1 MKRTIIILLT
11 LCVLLCGCAQQ
22 RDEAPPV
29 TEESDAHTFAP
40 ELLPEKGDA
49 DEWTLADFPGC
60 FDSEWETAREE
71 VPIDEGISVTVL
83 RGEADGPTVYVVAG
97 IHGDEIAGWRAGNLL
112 KDAHLRA
119 GTLCIISPANAYGA
133 EHDQRKTA
141 EERDLNRNFPGNADG
156 CDAARIA
163 AVIFSDIAQRQPALL
178 LDLHE
183 AHEALDDGSADA
195 LGNSLICDASGETGE
210 LIWEMLLASENGTL
224 CASPLT
230 LYGSP
235 PHGSINRTVSEL
247 LGIPAI
253 TVETLRTEALAQRVR
268 NQLEIVQYVLQA
280 KNML

>member
-1 MKRTIIILLT
+1 MKRTTIILLT
-11 LCVLLCGCAQQ
+11 LCALLCGCAQK

-29 TEESDAHTFAP
+29 TEESDTHTFAP
-40 ELLPEKGDA
+40 ELLPAAEDA

-60 FDSEWETAREE
+60 FDSEWETARETLAL
-71 VPIDEGISVTVL
+71 DEGLSVTVL
-83 RGEADGPTVYVVAG
+83 CGEADGPAVYVVAG
-97 IHGDEIAGWRAGNLL
+97 VHGDEIAGWRAGNLL
-112 KDAHLRA
+112 KNACLRA
-119 GTLCIISPANAYGA
+119 GTLYIISPANVYGA
-133 EHDQRKTA
+133 ANDQRKTA
-141 EERDLNRNFPGNADG
+141 EERDLNRNFPGDADG

-163 AVIFSDIAQRQPALL
+163 AVIFSDIEQRQPALL

-183 AHEALDDGSADA
+183 AHEALDNGADA

-235 PHGSINRTVSEL
+235 PRGSVNRAVSDL

-268 NQLEIVQYVLQA
+268 NQLEIVQYVLKN

>member
-60 FDSEWETAREE
+60 FDSEWETAREALAL
-71 VPIDEGISVTVL
+71 DEGLSVTVL
-83 RGEADGPTVYVVAG
+83 CGEADGPTVYVVAG

-141 EERDLNRNFPGNADG
+141 EERDLNRNFPGDADG
-156 CDAARIA
+156 CDAERIA
-163 AVIFSDIAQRQPALL
+163 EVIFADIVRRQPELL

-183 AHEALDDGSADA
+183 AHEASGGGTDA
-195 LGNSLICDASGETGE
+195 LGNSLVCDAVGDTGE
-210 LIWEMLLASENGTL
+210 LIWELLLASERGTL
-224 CASPLT
+224 CASALT

-235 PHGSINRTVSEL
+235 PRGSINRTVTKL
-247 LGIPAI
+247 LEIPAI
-253 TVETLRTEALAQRVR
+253 TVETLRTEPLAQRVR
-268 NQLEIVQYVLQA
+268 NHLEIVQYVLQYE
-280 KNML
+280 NML

>member
-1 MKRTIIILLT
+1 MKRTTIILLT
-11 LCVLLCGCAQQ
+11 LCALLCGCTKEQ
-22 RDEAPPV
+22 REAPPV
-29 TEESDAHTFAP
+29 TDESDAHTFAP
-40 ELLPEKGDA
+40 ELLPEKEDA
-49 DEWTLADFPGC
+49 DEWTLADFSGC
-60 FDSEWETAREE
+60 FDGERKTAREE
-71 VPIDEGISVTVL
+71 RALDEGLSVTVL
-83 RGEADGPTVYVVAG
+83 CGEADGPAVYVVAG
-97 IHGDEIAGWRAGNLL
+97 VHGDEIAGWRAGNLL
-112 KDAHLRA
+112 KNACLRA
-119 GTLCIISPANAYGA
+119 GALYIISPANAYGA
-133 EHDQRKTA
+133 ANDQRKTA
-141 EERDLNRNFPGNADG
+141 EERDLNRNFPGDADG

-163 AVIFSDIAQRQPALL
+163 AEIFSDIAQRQPALL

-183 AHEALDDGSADA
+183 AHEASDNGADA

-210 LIWEMLLASENGTL
+210 LIWGMLLASENGTL

-247 LGIPAI
+247 LGIPVI

>member
-1 MKRTIIILLT
+1 MLY
-11 LCVLLCGCAQQ
+11 G
-22 RDEAPPV
+22 
-29 TEESDAHTFAP
+29 EE
-40 ELLPEKGDA
+40 
-49 DEWTLADFPGC
+49 
-60 FDSEWETAREE
+60 
-71 VPIDEGISVTVL
+71 
-83 RGEADGPTVYVVAG
+83 DGPAVYVVAG
-97 IHGDEIAGWRAGNLL
+97 VHGDEIAGWRAGNLL
-112 KDAHLRA
+112 KNACLRA
-119 GTLCIISPANAYGA
+119 GALYIISPANAYGA
-133 EHDQRKTA
+133 ANDQRKTA
-141 EERDLNRNFPGNADG
+141 EERDLNRNFPGDADG

-163 AVIFSDIAQRQPALL
+163 AEIFSDIAQRQPALL

-183 AHEALDDGSADA
+183 AHEASDNGADA

-210 LIWEMLLASENGTL
+210 LIWGMLLASENGTL

-247 LGIPAI
+247 LGIPVI

>member
-1 MKRTIIILLT
+1 MKRTTIILLT
-11 LCVLLCGCAQQ
+11 LCALLCGCAGE
-22 RDEAPPV
+22 RNAAPPV
-29 TEESDAHTFAP
+29 TEQTDANTFAP
-40 ELLPEKGDA
+40 ELLPAAENA
-49 DEWTLADFPGC
+49 NEWTLADFPGC
-60 FDSEWETAREE
+60 FDGEWETAREE
-71 VPIDEGISVTVL
+71 ITLGEDLSVTVL
-83 RGEADGPTVYVVAG
+83 CGEADGPAVYVVAG
-97 IHGDEIAGWRAGNLL
+97 VHGDEIAGWRAGNLL

-141 EERDLNRNFPGNADG
+141 EERDLNRNFPGDADG
-156 CDAARIA
+156 CDAERIA
-163 AVIFSDIAQRQPALL
+163 EMIFTDLARRQPELL

-183 AHEALDDGSADA
+183 AHEASDNGADA

-210 LIWEMLLASENGTL
+210 LIWGMLLASENGTL

-247 LGIPAI
+247 LGIPVI